1 MKKITAISGSTRADS
16 LNGKLVQFAKGLA
29 PEGFEIE
36 ILNLKD
42 YPMPFYD
49 GDYEGENGLPENALK
64 LKQIFA
70 ESDGLLFASPEY
82 NSSVSAVLKNTID
95 WLSRPG
101 GEHKPF
107 ADKFALITA
116 ASPSARGG
124 IRGLYHLES
133 ILENLG
139 VFVLP
144 DKFALRDADKM
155 FDESGKIKEP
165 ILVKQLKRAIEKLA
179 FFIEKY

>member
-1 MKKITAISGSTRADS
+1 MKKIIAISGSTRADS
-16 LNGKLVQFAKGLA
+16 LNGKLLQFAKGLA

-42 YPMPFYD
+42 FPMPFYD
-49 GDYEGENGLPENALK
+49 GDYEDENGLPENAMK
-64 LKQIFA
+64 LKEIFA
-70 ESDGLLFASPEY
+70 MADGLLFASPEY
-82 NSSVSAVLKNTID
+82 NSSVSAILKNTLD

-101 GEHKPF
+101 GTHNPF

-116 ASPSARGG
+116 ASPSASGG

-133 ILENLG
+133 ILQNFG

-144 DKFALRDADKM
+144 DKFALREAHNM
-155 FDESGKIKEP
+155 FEESGNIKEP
-165 ILVKQLKRAIEKLA
+165 ILAKQLKRAIAKLA
-179 FFIEKY
+179 LFIEKY